1 MEYERLCDRF
11 IKKSIERKDHQTF
24 TCFDYD
30 YIAFAVSRDVPLI
43 PQEETHGLA
52 LGEVQVKDKIDSQY
66 IVGLIL
72 PIPEEQMQDEQ
83 NVQVINM
90 FANICEN
97 NGFPLDIYNYEGVL
111 LDKKKQIK
119 II

>member
-1 MEYERLCDRF
+1 
-11 IKKSIERKDHQTF
+11 
-24 TCFDYD
+24 
-30 YIAFAVSRDVPLI
+30 
-43 PQEETHGLA
+43 
-52 LGEVQVKDKIDSQY
+52 
-66 IVGLIL
+66 
-72 PIPEEQMQDEQ
+72 MQDEQ

-119 II
+119 IILCIANSFREIGLKAF